1 MAAVVLFWDTGVAT
15 VTSCENTLKRMCFNL
30 FSRACVHRWQL
41 FPPNRQ
47 VPLCGSANLLV
58 RLYMRLKRQVK
69 SDNLAGIIESW
80 PATDFLTSPNNQ
92 DASLELFLPTFTPA
106 QEVKTCFLTRPDNL
120 LQTTASAL
128 AFVPTSKVC
137 HNQSSLV
144 LGDKQKFVFLYNSVN
159 NPQYDSLLRQTSLTC
174 DCACFVQKTAD
185 LCSCRPTA
193 YSRENT

>member
-30 FSRACVHRWQL
+30 FSRACGHRWQL

-92 DASLELFLPTFTPA
+92 DASLELFLPTLTPA
-106 QEVKTCFLTRPDNL
+106 
-120 LQTTASAL
+120 
-128 AFVPTSKVC
+128 
-137 HNQSSLV
+137 
-144 LGDKQKFVFLYNSVN
+144 
-159 NPQYDSLLRQTSLTC
+159 
-174 DCACFVQKTAD
+174 
-185 LCSCRPTA
+185 
-193 YSRENT
+193 